1 MLLNVLADSTDG
13 RLPLGLDGLDLIWQI
28 AAFIVLL
35 LLLRKY
41 AYQPILNMLDQRSE
55 RIRESIANAEQI
67 KKDLAD
73 AQTNAQKLLAEARQQ
88 SQVIL
93 NNAQKQANDNIAASR
108 DEAQKQGNAMVERA
122 QQQIQ
127 AETATARQQ
136 LRQEVAS
143 LALLVARRAVGER
156 VGGDINVQN
165 ALVDDALAQAESSA
179 TSSNNRGGA

>member
-1 MLLNVLADSTDG
+1 MLLNVLAQEAGGDT

-28 AAFIVLL
+28 AAFLILV

-41 AYQPILNMLDQRSE
+41 AYGPILNMLDQRSE
-55 RIRESIANAEQI
+55 RIRESMANAEQI

-73 AQTNAQKLLAEARQQ
+73 AQANAQRLLADARQQ

-93 NNAQKQANDNIAASR
+93 NNAQKQANDTIAASR
-108 DEAQKQGNAMVERA
+108 DEAQKQGNALVERA

-127 AETATARQQ
+127 AETAAARQQ

-143 LALLVARRAVGER
+143 LALLVARKAVGDR
-156 VGGDINVQN
+156 VSGDINVQN
-165 ALVDDALAQAESSA
+165 TMVDDALAQAEA
-179 TSSNNRGGA
+179 APRRNG

>member
-1 MLLNVLADSTDG
+1 MLLNVLADSADG

-28 AAFIVLL
+28 AAFIVLVL
-35 LLLRKY
+35 LLKRY
-41 AYQPILNMLDQRSE
+41 AYQPILSMLDQRST
-55 RIRESIANAEQI
+55 RIRESMANAEQI

-73 AQTNAQKLLAEARQQ
+73 AQANAQKLLADARQQ

-93 NNAQKQANDNIAASR
+93 NNAQKQANDNITASR
-108 DEAQKQGNAMVERA
+108 DEAQKQGNALLERA

-156 VGGDINVQN
+156 VGSDINVQN
-165 ALVDDALAQAESSA
+165 TLVDDALAQAETTA
-179 TSSNNRGGA
+179 TNNRRGA